1 MLSVGQTT
9 GFSGLGL
16 VICMS
21 FTFNSL
27 PSEDCTEYCNCE
39 QSGGRSLS
47 NSPRVSPSVSTTDS
61 FDLFLSGLTRFLPC
75 LATYIYH

>member
-1 MLSVGQTT
+1 MGQTT
-9 GFSGLGL
+9 SFSGLGL

-27 PSEDCTEYCNCE
+27 PSEDCTEYCNCV
-39 QSGGRSLS
+39 QSGGMSLS
-47 NSPRVSPSVSTTDS
+47 NSPRVSLSVSTTDS

>member
-1 MLSVGQTT
+1 MGQTT

-27 PSEDCTEYCNCE
+27 PSVDCTEYYNCV
-39 QSGGRSLS
+39 QSGGMSLS
-47 NSPRVSPSVSTTDS
+47 NSPRVSLSVSTRDS
-61 FDLFLSGLTRFLPC
+61 FDLFLSGLTRSLPC
-75 LATYIYH
+75 LATYIYY